1 MTRAAASIVAVMAFA
16 SIPAAATAQ
25 TPPVTPPP
33 ATPPPAT
40 PPPAAPPPAA
50 PAPAT
55 AKLSLKVE
63 RARVLAGDRWRVRG
77 TLKPYV
83 AGQEVIVRFS
93 RGSKKLRARK
103 VTPQPAGGG
112 TKGVFVLGFSTSRA
126 GRVTV
131 RASHAGTPQ
140 LATTR
145 AKAKR
150 VRVLALRA
158 RPGGRGPAVR
168 LLQAR
173 LASLGYVVGKR
184 GLYDARTARAVLA
197 FRKVSGLA
205 RTPFANREVFRRL
218 ANGGGRFKIRFPSH
232 GRHVEGSISKQ
243 VIALIDK
250 GKVVRIYPISSGA
263 AATPTVRGNFR
274 VYRKDYGTNS
284 HGMVHSSYF
293 IGGYAIHGYA
303 SVPTYNASHGCL
315 RVPIPDALAIFNW
328 VNYGTRVDV
337 YD

>member
-1 MTRAAASIVAVMAFA
+1 MTRAAASIAAVMALATVPA
-16 SIPAAATAQ
+16 SAAAQTA
-25 TPPVTPPP
+25 
-33 ATPPPAT
+33 PPPAT
-40 PPPAAPPPAA
+40 PPPAAAPPAA
-50 PAPAT
+50 PAPVT
-55 AKLSLKVE
+55 AKLSLKVDHTK
-63 RARVLAGDRWRVRG
+63 VLAGDRVRVRG

-83 AGQEVIVRFS
+83 AGQQVVVRFT
-93 RGSKKLRARK
+93 RGSKKLKARK
-103 VTPQPAGGG
+103 VTPLPAGGG
-112 TKGVFVLGFSTSRA
+112 TRGVFVVGFSTAKA

-131 RASHAGTPQ
+131 RASHAATPE
-140 LATTR
+140 LATAR
-145 AKAKR
+145 AKARR
-150 VRVLALRA
+150 VRVLALHV

-173 LASLGYVVGKR
+173 LAHLGYVVGRR

-205 RTPFANREVFRRL
+205 RTPLANREVFRRL
-218 ANGGGRFKIRFPSH
+218 ARGGGRFKVRYPSH
-232 GRHVEGSISKQ
+232 ARHVEASISKQ

-263 AATPTVRGNFR
+263 AATPTVRGTFR
-274 VYRKDYGTNS
+274 VYRKEYGTNS

-293 IGGYAIHGYA
+293 IRGYAIHGYA
-303 SVPTYNASHGCL
+303 SVPAYNASHGCL